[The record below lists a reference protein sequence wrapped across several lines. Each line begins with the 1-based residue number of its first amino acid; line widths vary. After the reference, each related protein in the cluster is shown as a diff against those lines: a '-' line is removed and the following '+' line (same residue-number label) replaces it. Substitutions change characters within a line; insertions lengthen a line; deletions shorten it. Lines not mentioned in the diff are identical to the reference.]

1 LIHIDNLQKTGR
13 TRYTQPGCQI
23 DDILTMSGFNPFD
36 VQRPTWSFLDLNNF
50 RSLVNSSALE
60 VFDTISTQSAR
71 FLQSV
76 HRHPH
81 RLAAAVAVMLL
92 SMGGGAFALA
102 SIESNSKE
110 VVVRD
115 ILESLP
121 LSEDKQSFAALP
133 VAPLSLFRTTT
144 TRSNDTADT
153 LLKRLGLFD
162 SAAAAYLR
170 SNKELHQSL
179 LGRTGRVVS
188 VEANDNRQLLKLTAR
203 WVNKAED
210 GKDSDNTFK
219 RLVIEK
225 TSTGFVSSQ
234 VTAPLQAAQALGS
247 ATISSSLFAATDEA
261 SIPDT
266 VAVQLAEI
274 FSGQIDF
281 RRLRKGDRLSV
292 VYEALQADGET
303 MRSGKVLSAE
313 FVNNGKSNQAVLF
326 QDASMNAS
334 KGQYYTFDGQSLR
347 KAFLAS
353 PLEFT
358 RMSSGY
364 GIRVHPITNDK
375 RAHKGIDYAAPSGTP
390 IRTVGDGVV
399 EFAGTQNGYGNAIE
413 IKHRDGKS
421 TFFAHL
427 SRIDVKKG
435 QNVEQGSLIGAVG
448 TTGFSTGPHLHFEF
462 RVDGEHR
469 DPLTLVAE
477 GGGAAPLTASSKL
490 VFDKT
495 SALMRG
501 QLAQASTVKLASAE

>member
-1 LIHIDNLQKTGR
+1 LANFHLTVQTAQAALSRAIH
-13 TRYTQPGCQI
+13 
-23 DDILTMSGFNPFD
+23 SG
-36 VQRPTWSFLDLNNF
+36 VQS
-50 RSLVNSSALE
+50 
-60 VFDTISTQSAR
+60 I
-71 FLQSV
+71 
-76 HRHPH
+76 HKHPK
-81 RLAAAVAVMLL
+81 RLAAAVAAVLL

-110 VVVRD
+110 VVVRE
-115 ILESLP
+115 ILENLP
-121 LSEDKQSFAALP
+121 LSEDKQSLAALP
-133 VAPLSLFRTTT
+133 VAPLSLFRSTT

-153 LLKRLGLFD
+153 LLKRLGLLD

-188 VEANDNRQLLKLTAR
+188 VEANDNHQLLKLTAR
-203 WVNKAED
+203 WVNK
-210 GKDSDNTFK
+210 DSDDTFQ
-219 RLVIEK
+219 RVVIEK
-225 TSTGFVSSQ
+225 TTTGFVTSQ
-234 VTAPLQAAQALGS
+234 VTAPLQATQALGS

-281 RRLRKGDRLSV
+281 RRLRKGDLLSV

-326 QDASMNAS
+326 RDPAHQPSQLS

-375 RAHKGIDYAAPSGTP
+375 RAHKGIDYAAPTGTP

-399 EFAGTQNGYGNAIE
+399 EFAGTQRGYGNVIE

-421 TFFAHL
+421 TLFAHL

-448 TTGFSTGPHLHFEF
+448 STGFSTGPHLHFEF

-477 GGGAAPLTASSKL
+477 GGGAAPLTAASKL

-501 QLAQASTVKLASAE
+501 QLAQAATVKLASAE

>member
-1 LIHIDNLQKTGR
+1 
-13 TRYTQPGCQI
+13 
-23 DDILTMSGFNPFD
+23 LTNF
-36 VQRPTWSFLDLNNF
+36 QLTAQAAQAALN
-50 RSLVNSSALE
+50 SALNTA
-60 VFDTISTQSAR
+60 V
-71 FLQSV
+71 QSV
-76 HRHPH
+76 HKHPH
-81 RLAAAVAVMLL
+81 RLAAAVAALLL

-110 VVVRD
+110 VVVRE

-121 LSEDKQSFAALP
+121 LADDKQSFAALP
-133 VAPLSLFRTTT
+133 VAPLSLFRSTT
-144 TRSNDTADT
+144 TRSSDTADT
-153 LLKRLGLFD
+153 LLKRLGLLD
-162 SAAAAYLR
+162 SAASAYLR
-170 SNKELHQSL
+170 SNKELHKAL

-188 VEANDNRQLLKLTAR
+188 VEANDNHQLLKLTAR
-203 WVNKAED
+203 WVNKDAD
-210 GKDSDNTFK
+210 DTFQ
-219 RLVIEK
+219 RVVIEK
-225 TSTGFVSSQ
+225 TNTGFATSQ
-234 VTAPLQAAQALGS
+234 VTVPLQATQALGS

-281 RRLRKGDRLSV
+281 RRSLRKGDRLSV
-292 VYEALQADGET
+292 VYEDLQADGES

-313 FVNNGKSNQAVLF
+313 FVNNGKSNQVVLF
-326 QDASMNAS
+326 QDGTTHG

-375 RAHKGIDYAAPSGTP
+375 RAHKGIDYAAPTGTP

-399 EFAGTQNGYGNAIE
+399 EFAGTQRGYGNVIE

-421 TFFAHL
+421 TVFAHL

-448 TTGFSTGPHLHFEF
+448 STGFSTGPHLHFEF

-477 GGGAAPLTASSKL
+477 GGGAAPLTATSKL

-495 SALMRG
+495 SAFMRG
-501 QLAQASTVKLASAE
+501 QLAQAATVKLASAE

>member
-1 LIHIDNLQKTGR
+1 MRLKDLTNFQQTAQAIEAAQAALNR
-13 TRYTQPGCQI
+13 T
-23 DDILTMSGFNPFD
+23 
-36 VQRPTWSFLDLNNF
+36 LN
-50 RSLVNSSALE
+50 RAV
-60 VFDTISTQSAR
+60 
-71 FLQSV
+71 QSV
-76 HRHPH
+76 HKHPH
-81 RLAAAVAVMLL
+81 RLAAAVAALLL

-102 SIESNSKE
+102 SIESNSKD
-110 VVVRD
+110 VVVRE
-115 ILESLP
+115 ILENLDLP
-121 LSEDKQSFAALP
+121 PANQTFAALP
-133 VAPLSLFRTTT
+133 AAPLKLFRTTT
-144 TRSNDTADT
+144 TRSSDTAET

-170 SNKELHQSL
+170 SNKDIHQAL
-179 LGRTGRVVS
+179 LGRTGRFVT
-188 VEANDNRQLLKLTAR
+188 VEASGGGNLVKLTAR
-203 WVNKAED
+203 WVNKAEQS
-210 GKDSDNTFK
+210 KDTDNTFQ

-225 TSTGFVSSQ
+225 TETGFVSSQ
-234 VTAPLQAAQALGS
+234 VTAPLLAAQALGS

-261 SIPDT
+261 SIPDA

-281 RRLRKGDRLSV
+281 RRSLRKGDRLSV

-326 QDASMNAS
+326 QDATSN
-334 KGQYYTFDGQSLR
+334 KGQYYTFEGQSLR

-375 RAHKGIDYAAPSGTP
+375 RAHKGIDYAAPTGTP

-399 EFAGTQNGYGNAIE
+399 EFAGTQRGYGNVIE

-421 TFFAHL
+421 TLFAHL
-427 SRIDVKKG
+427 SRMDVTKG
-435 QNVEQGSLIGAVG
+435 QRVEQGDIIGAVG
-448 TTGFSTGPHLHFEF
+448 STGFSTGPHLHFEF

-469 DPLTLVAE
+469 DPLSLVAE
-477 GGGAAPLTASSKL
+477 GGGAAPLTTASKL

-495 SALMRG
+495 SVAMRG
-501 QLAQASTVKLASAE
+501 LLAQAATVQLASAE

>member
-1 LIHIDNLQKTGR
+1 MTHFQTTAQTALQTALN
-13 TRYTQPGCQI
+13 QA
-23 DDILTMSGFNPFD
+23 
-36 VQRPTWSFLDLNNF
+36 VQS
-50 RSLVNSSALE
+50 
-60 VFDTISTQSAR
+60 I
-71 FLQSV
+71 
-76 HRHPH
+76 HRHPK
-81 RLAAAVAVMLL
+81 RLAAAVAAALL

-102 SIESNSKE
+102 SLESNSND
-110 VVVRD
+110 VVVRE
-115 ILESLP
+115 ILEDL
-121 LSEDKQSFAALP
+121 ALP
-133 VAPLSLFRTTT
+133 QTTQGKQTLVAMPVVPLTLFRTTT
-144 TRSNDTADT
+144 TRSNDTAET

-170 SNKELHQSL
+170 SNKDLHQSL
-179 LGRTGRVVS
+179 LGRTGRLVS
-188 VEANDNRQLLKLTAR
+188 VETDGSRGLQKLTAR
-203 WVNKAED
+203 WVNNNDA
-210 GKDSDNTFK
+210 DNTFQ
-219 RLVIEK
+219 RLTIARTE
-225 TSTGFVSSQ
+225 TGFVTNIE
-234 VTAPLQAAQALGS
+234 TAPLVAVQALGS

-261 SIPDT
+261 NIPDA

-281 RRLRKGDRLSV
+281 SRSLRKGDRLSV
-292 VYEALQADGET
+292 VYEDLQADGES
-303 MRSGKVLSAE
+303 MRSGKVLSTE

-326 QDASMNAS
+326 QDAASS

-364 GIRVHPITNDK
+364 GIRVHPITKDK
-375 RAHKGIDYAAPSGTP
+375 KAHKGIDYAAPTGTP

-399 EFAGTQNGYGNAIE
+399 EFAGTQRGYGNVIE
-413 IKHRDGKS
+413 IKHRADM
-421 TFFAHL
+421 TTVFAHL

-435 QNVEQGSLIGAVG
+435 QKVEQGDKIGAVG
-448 TTGFSTGPHLHFEF
+448 STGFSTGPHLHFEF

-477 GGGAAPLTASSKL
+477 GGGAQPLSASSKL

-501 QLAQASTVKLASAE
+501 QLTQAASVRLARAE

>member
-1 LIHIDNLQKTGR
+1 LAFKD
-13 TRYTQPGCQI
+13 
-23 DDILTMSGFNPFD
+23 LTN
-36 VQRPTWSFLDLNNF
+36 FLLTAQAAQ
-50 RSLVNSSALE
+50 SALNR
-60 VFDTISTQSAR
+60 TLNSAV
-71 FLQSV
+71 QSV

-81 RLAAAVAVMLL
+81 RLAAAVAALLL

-102 SIESNSKE
+102 SIESNSKD
-110 VVVRD
+110 VVVRE
-115 ILESLP
+115 ILENLP
-121 LSEDKQSFAALP
+121 LTEDKSLFAALP

-162 SAAAAYLR
+162 STAAAYLR
-170 SNKELHQSL
+170 SNKELHKSL

-188 VEANDNRQLLKLTAR
+188 VDANDSHQLLKLTAR

-210 GKDSDNTFK
+210 SKGSDNTFQ

-225 TSTGFVSSQ
+225 TDTGFVTSQ
-234 VTAPLQAAQALGS
+234 VTVPLQATQALGS

-261 SIPDT
+261 NIPDA
-266 VAVQLAEI
+266 VAEQLAEI

-281 RRLRKGDRLSV
+281 RRSLRKGDRLSV
-292 VYEALQADGET
+292 VYEDLQADGES

-326 QDASMNAS
+326 QDVASI

-375 RAHKGIDYAAPSGTP
+375 RAHKGIDYAAPTGTP

-399 EFAGTQNGYGNAIE
+399 EFASTQRGYGNVIE

-421 TFFAHL
+421 TLFAHL
-427 SRIDVKKG
+427 SRIDVTKG
-435 QNVEQGSLIGAVG
+435 QKVEQGDIIGAVG
-448 TTGFSTGPHLHFEF
+448 STGFSTGPHLHFEF
-462 RVDGEHR
+462 RIDGEHR
-469 DPLTLVAE
+469 DPLTIVAE
-477 GGGAAPLTASSKL
+477 GGGAAPLTTTSKL

-495 SALMRG
+495 SAFMRG
-501 QLAQASTVKLASAE
+501 QLAQAATVKLASAE

>member
-1 LIHIDNLQKTGR
+1 MTNFQSTVQTAQAAINLTLSRAID
-13 TRYTQPGCQI
+13 Y
-23 DDILTMSGFNPFD
+23 S
-36 VQRPTWSFLDLNNF
+36 V
-50 RSLVNSSALE
+50 
-60 VFDTISTQSAR
+60 
-71 FLQSV
+71 QSV
-76 HRHPH
+76 HKHPK
-81 RLAAAVAVMLL
+81 RLAAAVAALLL

-102 SIESNSKE
+102 SIESNSKD
-110 VVVRD
+110 VVVRE
-115 ILESLP
+115 ILEN
-121 LSEDKQSFAALP
+121 LSSPDEKPAFAALP
-133 VAPLSLFRTTT
+133 VTPLTLFRTTT
-144 TRSNDTADT
+144 TRSNDTAET

-179 LGRTGRVVS
+179 LGRTGRLVS
-188 VEANDNRQLLKLTAR
+188 AETDGNLNLVKLTAR
-203 WVNKAED
+203 WVNKDA
-210 GKDSDNTFK
+210 DNTFQ
-219 RLVIEK
+219 RVIIEK
-225 TSTGFVSSQ
+225 TETGFVSSQ
-234 VTAPLQAAQALGS
+234 VTVPLQAAHALSS

-261 SIPDT
+261 GIPDA

-281 RRLRKGDRLSV
+281 RRSLRKGDRLSV
-292 VYEALQADGET
+292 VYEDLQADGES

-326 QDASMNAS
+326 QDAASS

-375 RAHKGIDYAAPSGTP
+375 RAHKGIDYAAPTGTP

-399 EFAGTQNGYGNAIE
+399 EFAGTQRGYGNVIE

-421 TFFAHL
+421 TLFAHL

-435 QNVEQGSLIGAVG
+435 QKVDQGDFIGAVG
-448 TTGFSTGPHLHFEF
+448 STGFSTGPHLHFEF
-462 RVDGEHR
+462 RIDGEHR
-469 DPLTLVAE
+469 DPLTIVAE
-477 GGGAAPLTASSKL
+477 GGGAQPLTAASKL

-501 QLAQASTVKLASAE
+501 QLAQAASVRVASAE

>member
-1 LIHIDNLQKTGR
+1 MQD
-13 TRYTQPGCQI
+13 
-23 DDILTMSGFNPFD
+23 S
-36 VQRPTWSFLDLNNF
+36 LN
-50 RSLVNSSALE
+50 SALNAA
-60 VFDTISTQSAR
+60 V
-71 FLQSV
+71 QSV
-76 HRHPH
+76 HKHPH
-81 RLAAAVAVMLL
+81 RLAAAVAALLL

-110 VVVRD
+110 VVVRE
-115 ILESLP
+115 ILENLP
-121 LSEDKQSFAALP
+121 LSEGNLPFAAMP
-133 VAPLSLFRTTT
+133 VTPLSLFRSTT
-144 TRSNDTADT
+144 TRSNDTAET
-153 LLKRLGLFD
+153 LLKRLGLLD

-170 SNKELHQSL
+170 SNKELHQAL
-179 LGRTGRVVS
+179 LGRTGRVVL
-188 VEANDNRQLLKLTAR
+188 VEASDNHQLLKLTAR
-203 WVNKAED
+203 WVNKADD
-210 GKDSDNTFK
+210 GKDTDNTFK

-225 TSTGFVSSQ
+225 TTAGFVSSQ

-261 SIPDT
+261 GIPDA

-326 QDASMNAS
+326 QDGASTS

-375 RAHKGIDYAAPSGTP
+375 RAHKGIDYAAPTGTP

-399 EFAGTQNGYGNAIE
+399 EFAGSQRGYGNVIE

-421 TFFAHL
+421 TLFAHL
-427 SRIDVKKG
+427 SRIDVSKG
-435 QNVEQGSLIGAVG
+435 QKVEQGDIVGAVG
-448 TTGFSTGPHLHFEF
+448 STGFSTGPHLHFEF

-477 GGGAAPLTASSKL
+477 GGGAAPLTAASKL

-501 QLAQASTVKLASAE
+501 QLAQAATVQLASAE

>member
-1 LIHIDNLQKTGR
+1 
-13 TRYTQPGCQI
+13 
-23 DDILTMSGFNPFD
+23 
-36 VQRPTWSFLDLNNF
+36 V
-50 RSLVNSSALE
+50 
-60 VFDTISTQSAR
+60 
-71 FLQSV
+71 
-76 HRHPH
+76 
-81 RLAAAVAVMLL
+81 
-92 SMGGGAFALA
+92 
-102 SIESNSKE
+102 
-110 VVVRD
+110 
-115 ILESLP
+115 
-121 LSEDKQSFAALP
+121 
-133 VAPLSLFRTTT
+133 
-144 TRSNDTADT
+144 
-153 LLKRLGLFD
+153 
-162 SAAAAYLR
+162 
-170 SNKELHQSL
+170 
-179 LGRTGRVVS
+179 
-188 VEANDNRQLLKLTAR
+188 
-203 WVNKAED
+203 
-210 GKDSDNTFK
+210 
-219 RLVIEK
+219 VIEK
-225 TSTGFVSSQ
+225 TPTGFVTSQ
-234 VTAPLQAAQALGS
+234 VTAPLQATQALGS

-281 RRLRKGDRLSV
+281 RRLRKGDILSV

-326 QDASMNAS
+326 RDPANQPSQLS
-334 KGQYYTFDGQSLR
+334 KGQYYTFEGQSLR

-375 RAHKGIDYAAPSGTP
+375 RAHKGIDYAAPTGTP

-399 EFAGTQNGYGNAIE
+399 EFAGTQRGYGNVIE

-421 TFFAHL
+421 TLFAHL

-435 QNVEQGSLIGAVG
+435 QNVEQGSLIGAVCS
-448 TTGFSTGPHLHFEF
+448 TGFSTGPHLHFEF

-477 GGGAAPLTASSKL
+477 GGGAAPLSATSKL
-490 VFDKT
+490 AFDKT

-501 QLAQASTVKLASAE
+501 QLAQAATVKLASAE

>member
-1 LIHIDNLQKTGR
+1 VREILENLPLAEDK
-13 TRYTQPGCQI
+13 
-23 DDILTMSGFNPFD
+23 
-36 VQRPTWSFLDLNNF
+36 
-50 RSLVNSSALE
+50 RSL
-60 VFDTISTQSAR
+60 
-71 FLQSV
+71 
-76 HRHPH
+76 
-81 RLAAAVAVMLL
+81 
-92 SMGGGAFALA
+92 
-102 SIESNSKE
+102 
-110 VVVRD
+110 
-115 ILESLP
+115 
-121 LSEDKQSFAALP
+121 AALP
-133 VAPLSLFRTTT
+133 VAPLSLFRSTT

-153 LLKRLGLFD
+153 LLKRLGLLD

-188 VEANDNRQLLKLTAR
+188 VEANDNHQLLKLTAR
-203 WVNKAED
+203 WVNK
-210 GKDSDNTFK
+210 DSDDTFQ
-219 RLVIEK
+219 RVVIEK
-225 TSTGFVSSQ
+225 TTTGFVTSQ
-234 VTAPLQAAQALGS
+234 VTAPLQATQALGS

-281 RRLRKGDRLSV
+281 RRLRKGDLLSV

-326 QDASMNAS
+326 RDPAHQPSQLS

-375 RAHKGIDYAAPSGTP
+375 RAHKGIDYAAPTGTP

-399 EFAGTQNGYGNAIE
+399 EFAGTQRGYGNVIE

-421 TFFAHL
+421 TLFAHL

-448 TTGFSTGPHLHFEF
+448 STGFSTGPHLHFEF

-477 GGGAAPLTASSKL
+477 GGGAAPLTAASKL

-501 QLAQASTVKLASAE
+501 QLAQAATVKLASAE

>member
-1 LIHIDNLQKTGR
+1 LAIH
-13 TRYTQPGCQI
+13 
-23 DDILTMSGFNPFD
+23 
-36 VQRPTWSFLDLNNF
+36 FLDIDLTNF
-50 RSLVNSSALE
+50 QLTAQAVLTRAIDSA
-60 VFDTISTQSAR
+60 VT
-71 FLQSV
+71 SV
-76 HRHPH
+76 HKHPH
-81 RLAAAVAVMLL
+81 RLAAAVAALLL

-110 VVVRD
+110 VVVRE
-115 ILESLP
+115 ILEN
-121 LSEDKQSFAALP
+121 LSNPDEKQTLAALP
-133 VAPLSLFRTTT
+133 VAPLTLFRTTT
-144 TRSNDTADT
+144 TRSSDTAET

-162 SAAAAYLR
+162 STAAAYLR
-170 SNKELHQSL
+170 SNKELYQSL
-179 LGRTGRVVS
+179 LGRTGRLVS
-188 VEANDNRQLLKLTAR
+188 VETNGNHNLVKLTAR
-203 WVNKAED
+203 WVNKDA
-210 GKDSDNTFK
+210 DNTFQ

-225 TSTGFVSSQ
+225 TETGFVSSQ
-234 VTAPLQAAQALGS
+234 VSAPLQAAHALSS

-261 SIPDT
+261 DIPDA

-281 RRLRKGDRLSV
+281 RRSLRKGDRLSV

-326 QDASMNAS
+326 QDAASS

-375 RAHKGIDYAAPSGTP
+375 RAHKGIDYAAPTGTP

-399 EFAGTQNGYGNAIE
+399 EFAGTQRGYGNVIE

-421 TFFAHL
+421 TVFAHL

-435 QNVEQGSLIGAVG
+435 QAVEQGSLIGAVG
-448 TTGFSTGPHLHFEF
+448 STGFSTGPHLHFEF

-477 GGGAAPLTASSKL
+477 GGGAAPLTASSKQ

-495 SALMRG
+495 SVFMRG
-501 QLAQASTVKLASAE
+501 QLAQAASVRLASAE

>member
-1 LIHIDNLQKTGR
+1 LQFDDAHLYT
-13 TRYTQPGCQI
+13 TRYCAFK
-23 DDILTMSGFNPFD
+23 DLTNFQLN
-36 VQRPTWSFLDLNNF
+36 VQAAQATLN
-50 RSLVNSSALE
+50 SALN
-60 VFDTISTQSAR
+60 SAV
-71 FLQSV
+71 QSV
-76 HRHPH
+76 HKHPH
-81 RLAAAVAVMLL
+81 RLAAAVAALLL

-110 VVVRD
+110 VVVRE
-115 ILESLP
+115 ILENLP
-121 LSEDKQSFAALP
+121 LAEDKLSIAALP
-133 VAPLSLFRTTT
+133 VAPLSLFRSTT
-144 TRSNDTADT
+144 TRSSDTADT
-153 LLKRLGLFD
+153 LLKRLGLLD

-170 SNKELHQSL
+170 SNKELHQAL

-188 VEANDNRQLLKLTAR
+188 VEASDNHQLLKLTAR

-210 GKDSDNTFK
+210 GKDSDNTFQ
-219 RLVIEK
+219 RVVIEK
-225 TSTGFVSSQ
+225 TTTGFVTNQ
-234 VTAPLQAAQALGS
+234 VTAPLQATQALGS

-261 SIPDT
+261 NIPDT
-266 VAVQLAEI
+266 VAMQLAEI

-281 RRLRKGDRLSV
+281 RRLRKGDQLSV

-326 QDASMNAS
+326 QDGTSTS

-375 RAHKGIDYAAPSGTP
+375 RAHKGIDYAAPTGTP

-399 EFAGTQNGYGNAIE
+399 EFAGTQRGYGNVIE
-413 IKHRDGKS
+413 VKHRDGKS
-421 TFFAHL
+421 TVFAHL

-448 TTGFSTGPHLHFEF
+448 STGFSTGPHLHFEF

-477 GGGAAPLTASSKL
+477 GGGAAPLTAASKL

-501 QLAQASTVKLASAE
+501 QLAQAATVKLASAE

>member
-1 LIHIDNLQKTGR
+1 
-13 TRYTQPGCQI
+13 
-23 DDILTMSGFNPFD
+23 M
-36 VQRPTWSFLDLNNF
+36 NNF
-50 RSLVNSSALE
+50 QSTAQA
-60 VFDTISTQSAR
+60 VFYQVVQSI
-71 FLQSV
+71 
-76 HRHPH
+76 HRHPK
-81 RLAAAVAVMLL
+81 RLAAAVAAVLL

-102 SIESNSKE
+102 SIESSSND
-110 VVVRD
+110 VVVRE
-115 ILESLP
+115 ILENLALP
-121 LSEDKQSFAALP
+121 ESQQTLAALP
-133 VAPLSLFRTTT
+133 AAPLTLFRTTT
-144 TRSNDTADT
+144 TRANDTAET

-170 SNKELHQSL
+170 SNKDLHQSL
-179 LGRTGRVVS
+179 LGRTGRLVS
-188 VEANDNRQLLKLTAR
+188 VEANDNHGLQKLTAR
-203 WVNKAED
+203 WVNKDAD
-210 GKDSDNTFK
+210 DTFQ
-219 RLVIEK
+219 RLIIER
-225 TSTGFVSSQ
+225 TEAGFVTRLE
-234 VTAPLQAAQALGS
+234 TAPLVPVQALGS

-261 SIPDT
+261 NIPDA

-281 RRLRKGDRLSV
+281 SRSLRKGDRLSV
-292 VYEALQADGET
+292 VYEDLQADGES
-303 MRSGKVLSAE
+303 MRSGKVLSTE

-326 QDASMNAS
+326 QDAASS

-375 RAHKGIDYAAPSGTP
+375 RAHKGIDYAAPTGTP
-390 IRTVGDGVV
+390 VRTVGDGVV
-399 EFAGTQNGYGNAIE
+399 EFAGNQRGYGNVIE

-421 TFFAHL
+421 TLFAHL
-427 SRIDVKKG
+427 SRIGVQKG
-435 QNVEQGSLIGAVG
+435 QKVEQGQLIGAVG
-448 TTGFSTGPHLHFEF
+448 STGFSTGPHLHFEF

-477 GGGAAPLTASSKL
+477 GGGAQPLSASSKL

-501 QLAQASTVKLASAE
+501 QLTQAASVRLARAE